1 MKTTL
6 DLDDELLRRSR
17 RRAAQEGVT
26 LARLVEDALVLR
38 LQDPRPEP
46 AFRLALTT
54 VRGTRPPNVDISDR
68 EALYEVLDRG

>member
-17 RRAAQEGVT
+17 QRAAQEGVT
-26 LARLVEDALVLR
+26 FTRFVEDALALR
-38 LQDPRPEP
+38 LEDSRQEP
-46 AFRLALTT
+46 AFRLALAP

>member
-6 DLDDELLRRSR
+6 DLDEELLRRSR
-17 RRAAQEGVT
+17 QRAAQEGVT
-26 LARLVEDALVLR
+26 LTRFVEDALA
-38 LQDPRPEP
+38 LQLGDSRPEP

-68 EALYEVLDRG
+68 EALYEVLDRR